1 MLGDI
6 PSDQLPTSATRYSTV
21 ARQYHVMKAASMA
34 IMRVGG
40 ENEESMTP
48 KGSPGFTRLNEAHAE
63 DATPP
68 ARWHRMHEIGIT
80 THTQRIAKTGTHL
93 ISNTDMQNQ
102 WGSKNKTVHKRTI
115 NMISLIITATLPP
128 GYTGTPI
135 RYLPATP
142 LTLGN
147 RLLTENMH
155 VTRAPSP
162 NSGIQDLMGK

>member
-6 PSDQLPTSATRYSTV
+6 PSDQLPTAATRYSTV

-68 ARWHRMHEIGIT
+68 AHWHRMHEICIT
-80 THTQRIAKTGTHL
+80 THT
-93 ISNTDMQNQ
+93 S
-102 WGSKNKTVHKRTI
+102 
-115 NMISLIITATLPP
+115 
-128 GYTGTPI
+128 
-135 RYLPATP
+135 
-142 LTLGN
+142 
-147 RLLTENMH
+147 
-155 VTRAPSP
+155 
-162 NSGIQDLMGK
+162 